1 MNVVV
6 AENGSHPLPVR
17 PISVHKGLAWPV
29 CGRVVDVSGGAS
41 GVPLRCHLAHGH
53 RGDCDD
59 LGSAELEHWEANASK
74 PQSAPQK
81 EVLDEVKVVA
91 AAHARTYEAMAHW
104 KRERGWRAEA
114 ERLDAMA
121 SAVRHLV
128 QVLERQE

>member
-1 MNVVV
+1 MNLVLD
-6 AENGSHPLPVR
+6 EHDSHPLPTR

-41 GVPLRCHLAHGH
+41 GHPLRCYLAHGH

-59 LGSAELEHWEANASK
+59 LGSAELEHWQASASQ
-74 PQSAPQK
+74 PQSGPQK
-81 EVLDEVKVVA
+81 AALDDVKVVA

-104 KRERGWRAEA
+104 KRERGWRVEA

-121 SAVRHLV
+121 DALRHLV
-128 QVLERQE
+128 QVLDG